1 MHSSPAPSAPAAGRL
16 TDRKRAA
23 IVAAAVEAF
32 RAHGFEATSMD
43 AIAAGAGVSKRTVY
57 NHFPSKDELFAEILM
72 QLFAA
77 SAAQIEQPYR
87 ADVPLRTQ
95 LIEMMG
101 AKMRMLADP
110 NFLDVARV
118 AIAEGI
124 HAPERA
130 RAIVA
135 RLNEREEGFNNW
147 IRAAQADRRLR
158 AGEPSFLATV
168 LQGQIKTFA
177 FWPQV
182 AMGAPPLDAAT
193 QAQVTETAVAMFL
206 AHFGAPAGAGEAA

>member
-1 MHSSPAPSAPAAGRL
+1 
-16 TDRKRAA
+16 
-23 IVAAAVEAF
+23 
-32 RAHGFEATSMD
+32 MD
-43 AIAAGAGVSKRTVY
+43 AIAASAGVSKRTVY

-135 RLNEREEGFNNW
+135 RLNEREEGFSSW

-206 AHFGAPAGAGEAA
+206 AHFGAPAGAGNAA